1 MASPDSTGSTGG
13 SGMSADLRAK
23 AGILVEALPWLQRY
37 RDAVVVIKYGGAA
50 MIDSALADSWARDVV
65 LLEHVG
71 IQPVVVHGGG
81 PALTRMMTRLGIE
94 TTFVDGHR
102 TTTAESAEI
111 AEMVLSGRLN
121 KDVVAR
127 LNRAGIKAVGLSGT
141 DAGMLRVK
149 RHQPSGKDIG
159 FVGEIESVDASALR
173 LLLANGYVPVV
184 SSTAA
189 GEDGQPYNINADLVA
204 GAIAA
209 SMKAEKLVF
218 LSDVPGVL
226 VDGQLAGTVSASEAR
241 RLIVSGQASG
251 GMMPKL
257 EAALS
262 ALAAGVPKVHLLDGR
277 LPHALLL
284 EIFTDSGVGT
294 LVVPDGARGPA

>member
-1 MASPDSTGSTGG
+1 MTTDTHDAGRE
-13 SGMSADLRAK
+13 AALRER
-23 AGILVEALPWLQRY
+23 AGVLVEALPYMQAY

-50 MIDSALADSWARDVV
+50 MVDSALADSWARDVV

-81 PALTRMMTRLGIE
+81 PALTRMMDRLGIE
-94 TTFVDGHR
+94 TSFVDGHR
-102 TTTAESAEI
+102 MTSAEGAEL

-127 LNRAGIKAVGLSGT
+127 LNRAGARAVGLSGT
-141 DAGMLRVK
+141 DGGLLSIR
-149 RHQPSGKDIG
+149 RHLPGGRDIG
-159 FVGEIESVDASALR
+159 FVGEVTGVHPEPLH
-173 LLLANGYVPVV
+173 LLLKSGYVPVL

-189 GEDGQPYNINADLVA
+189 GEDGRPYNINADLVA
-204 GAIAA
+204 GAIASA
-209 SMKAEKLVF
+209 MKAKKLVF

-226 VDGQLAGTVSASEAR
+226 VDGRLANVLTATQAR
-241 RLIVSGQASG
+241 ELLRSGQASG

-257 EAALS
+257 EAAL
-262 ALAAGVPKVHLLDGR
+262 AAIEAGVPRVHLLDGR

-284 EIFTDSGVGT
+284 EVFTDEGVGT
-294 LVVPDGARGPA
+294 LVVPDAGDSR